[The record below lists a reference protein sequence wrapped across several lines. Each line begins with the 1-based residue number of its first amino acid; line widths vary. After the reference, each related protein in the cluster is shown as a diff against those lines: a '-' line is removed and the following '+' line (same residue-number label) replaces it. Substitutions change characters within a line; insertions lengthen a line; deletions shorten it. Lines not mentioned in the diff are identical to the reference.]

1 MQRHRLE
8 SFLAKNLRRRR
19 RRRTEQWLNA
29 SLLAGSDQLAQC
41 RGFASARQTAQAG
54 DAVTGAQDMVNR
66 PLLILAQPVGRP
78 VAGIQRCDR
87 ITSRIDRLNQIQFRC
102 QNLPRGKSV
111 FGFHQVRRI
120 LHHLFQTGQVNFA
133 LPVRQRR
140 RQQLMLRHDGP
151 TLEDMSDGVI
161 QGLVFYQGDSG

>member
-1 MQRHRLE
+1 
-8 SFLAKNLRRRR
+8 
-19 RRRTEQWLNA
+19 
-29 SLLAGSDQLAQC
+29 
-41 RGFASARQTAQAG
+41 
-54 DAVTGAQDMVNR
+54 MVNR

-78 VAGIQRCDR
+78 VAGMQRHDR
-87 ITSRIDRLNQIQFRC
+87 ITSRVDCLNQIQFRC
-102 QNLPRGKSV
+102 QNLPRGKSA

-120 LHHLFQTGQVNFA
+120 LHHLFQTGQVHFA

-151 TLEDMSDGVI
+151 ALEDMSDGVI